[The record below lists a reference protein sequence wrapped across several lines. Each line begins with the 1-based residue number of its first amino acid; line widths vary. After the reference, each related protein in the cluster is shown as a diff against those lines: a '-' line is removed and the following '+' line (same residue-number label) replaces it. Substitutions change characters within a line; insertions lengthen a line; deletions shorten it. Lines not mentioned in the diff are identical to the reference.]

1 MDSLIAALAQY
12 GFIISLAVA
21 FVVWLRL
28 PRMGKLELLVAGV
41 IGGLLCLLLIKVSGA
56 VFYDTRPFVAQ
67 HIAPL
72 FPHAN
77 DNGFPSDHTAVTMF
91 VALCVAFVS
100 WRWGVVLAAVSLL
113 CGAARVAAHVHSPV
127 DIAGAVAIAAVA
139 ALAGWVLMR
148 WVLARWSGLRR
159 LGERRPRG
167 PAPSGADVASE
178 EAGRAE

>member
-1 MDSLIAALAQY
+1 MDPLIAALAQY
-12 GFIISLAVA
+12 GFIISFAAA

-41 IGGLLCLLLIKVSGA
+41 IGGVLCLLLIRVSGA
-56 VFYDTRPFVAQ
+56 LFYDTRPFVTQ

-72 FPHAN
+72 FPHAS

-91 VALCVAFVS
+91 AALCVAFFS
-100 WRWGVVLAAVSLL
+100 WRWGIVLAAVSLL

-139 ALAGWVLMR
+139 ALAGRLLMH
-148 WVLARWSGLRR
+148 WALAHWSGLRR
-159 LGERRPRG
+159 LGERGPRE
-167 PAPSGADVASE
+167 PAAAAADVTGE
-178 EAGRAE
+178 EAGRTE